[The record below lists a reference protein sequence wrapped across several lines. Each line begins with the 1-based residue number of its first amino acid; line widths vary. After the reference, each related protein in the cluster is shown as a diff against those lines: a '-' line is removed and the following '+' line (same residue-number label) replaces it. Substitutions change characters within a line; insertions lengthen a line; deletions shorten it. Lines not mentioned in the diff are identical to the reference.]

1 MMKAALVGNYNF
13 YIGFTLS
20 KKTNSFFKNN
30 LFKNCIWNISLTMRK
45 QYSPALFPIINK
57 WTHGQNT

>member
-30 LFKNCIWNISLTMRK
+30 LFKNCI
-45 QYSPALFPIINK
+45 
-57 WTHGQNT
+57 